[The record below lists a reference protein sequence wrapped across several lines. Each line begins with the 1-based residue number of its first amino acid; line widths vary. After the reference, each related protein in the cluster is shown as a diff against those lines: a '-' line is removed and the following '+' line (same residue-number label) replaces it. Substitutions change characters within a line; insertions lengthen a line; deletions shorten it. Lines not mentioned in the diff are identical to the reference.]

1 MKKSSLLLLAAPA
14 LLLCGCGDGSSL
26 DSNGVP
32 QPSGGETVS
41 LAQGA
46 NKLASAA
53 KGTVAENAFGFSLSI
68 PSFSTSVTS
77 DHMSLSTSLAKATAS
92 FAVSG
97 YSGTSIADLKAAFTA
112 GFDSFNFS
120 ASMDTGMS
128 EMPTST
134 SSLSVGKSRIGAYLS
149 NGGLYVDIS
158 DSTLHEAIV
167 SAVIGDQSV
176 DASLISA
183 SIPGKVML
191 PDAIAAEDLPLIDLS
206 EFNQQA
212 ASFASS
218 LAANASS
225 LDPFFTLKDYEDGT
239 STLYGEFT
247 VETLASLTAAIEGVG
262 DSSFDASAA
271 VSSMLAQA
279 GDAKLNFSFSLS
291 YDASHILGLAL
302 GEDVSVKANVSQGG
316 ETSEAQ
322 IVSKGSF
329 DLDFV
334 YGQDANVSL
343 PDDLSEYVPMTS
355 SPASK

>member
-14 LLLCGCGDGSSL
+14 LLLCGCGGGSSL
-26 DSNGVP
+26 DSNGVSK
-32 QPSGGETVS
+32 PSGGETVS

-46 NKLASAA
+46 SKLANAA
-53 KGTVAENAFGFSLSI
+53 KGTVAEDAFGFSLSI
-68 PSFSTSVTS
+68 PSFSASVVS
-77 DHMSLSTSLAKATAS
+77 DHMSISTSLGKATAS
-92 FAVSG
+92 FAASG
-97 YSGTSIADLKAAFTA
+97 YDGTSLANFKAAFSA
-112 GFDSFNFS
+112 GFDSLGFS
-120 ASMDTGMS
+120 ASVDTGMS
-128 EMPTST
+128 AMPTST

-149 NGGLYVDIS
+149 NGGLYVDLS
-158 DSTLHEAIV
+158 DPTLHEAIV

-176 DASLISA
+176 DTSYISA
-183 SIPGKVML
+183 SIPGKIML

-212 ASFASS
+212 ASFASGV
-218 LAANASS
+218 AANASS

-247 VETLASLTAAIEGVG
+247 VETLASLTAALEGIG
-262 DSSFDASAA
+262 NSSFDASAA
-271 VSSMLAQA
+271 VSSMLSQA

-302 GEDVSVKANVSQGG
+302 GEDISVKADVSEGG

-329 DLDFV
+329 NLDFV

-343 PDDLSEYVPMTS
+343 PNDLSEYVPMTS
-355 SPASK
+355 SPALK